1 MTLDE
6 APDYAYW
13 RKQFRALV
21 LDLPEDPDYDH
32 SDRTEPFVGCAKSG
46 SPSLNHDGCRPIIS
60 SSPDSEWS
68 DYSDD
73 DFFPPQSW
81 PCAISVHDDD
91 LIGDEGILV
100 REVERIVDP
109 PHMAWPYTE
118 RPEVMIV

>member
-1 MTLDE
+1 MSFDE

-32 SDRTEPFVGCAKSG
+32 WDRTAPFVGDVKSELPLLQND
-46 SPSLNHDGCRPIIS
+46 SFRPIKS

-81 PCAISVHDDD
+81 PGASSVHEDD
-91 LIGDEGILV
+91 LIGDEGSLV

-109 PHMAWPYTE
+109 PYMAWPYTE
-118 RPEVMIV
+118 RLEVMIV